1 MIKKQEILNYLQNR
15 LPFKLPTLEVIE
27 EEIRREK
34 SIRDVEKC
42 VDCGEYGNKKCNC
55 KKQK

>member
-27 EEIRREK
+27 EEIRKEK
-34 SIRDVEKC
+34 AIHDVEKC

-55 KKQK
+55 KK